1 MSSLPIP
8 LQWCLLVAATLLFTG
23 LFTVATVPGAVLLG
37 PMFAAVIL
45 GVRGSTI
52 ELPKRSLWLA
62 QALTGGVVARSLDAS
77 ILHDVALHWFPMLV
91 ALTSMMAGAVLVGW
105 LLERS
110 GRLPAGTALWGTMP
124 GAAPAMIAMAGD
136 FGGDPRFVAVMQ
148 YLRVIVVVVLASL
161 ACHFLLGV
169 PAGAPLAGATAAAAV
184 SMATPLSTL
193 TLVGVALLGGWL
205 GTVLRLPAGPLL
217 GPILLGGVLGMSG
230 LVTLDAPSWLIAVA
244 FAIIG
249 WTTGLRFRR
258 DLLRDLVSSIP
269 AMLLSTL
276 GLVLLSVGSAW
287 MLSRLTGKDPLT
299 AYLATSPGGLD
310 SVTVVA
316 LGSAADVPFI
326 LTLQTLRLFGT
337 ILLSV
342 LLVRVLRRS

>member
-1 MSSLPIP
+1 MSSLSIP
-8 LQWCLLVAATLLFTG
+8 LQWCLLAVATLLFTA
-23 LFTVATVPGAVLLG
+23 LFTSVALPGAVLLG
-37 PMFAAVIL
+37 PMCAAVIL

-77 ILHDVALHWFPMLV
+77 ILHDVALHWFPMLM
-91 ALTSMMAGAVLVGW
+91 ALATMMAGAVLVGW

-110 GRLPAGTALWGTMP
+110 GRLPVGTALWGTMP

-148 YLRVIVVVVLASL
+148 YLRVVVVVVLASL
-161 ACHFLLGV
+161 ACHFLLGT
-169 PAGAPLAGATAAAAV
+169 PPGLAP
-184 SMATPLSTL
+184 ATPLAVPAATPVSTL
-193 TLVGVALLGGWL
+193 ALVAVALLGGWL

-217 GPILLGGVLGMSG
+217 GPILLGGTLNMSG
-230 LVTLDAPSWLIAVA
+230 FVALDAPSWLIAVA
-244 FAIIG
+244 FTIIG

-258 DLLRDLVSSIP
+258 ELLRDLVASVP
-269 AMLLSTL
+269 VMLLSTF
-276 GLVLLSVGSAW
+276 GLVALSVGSAW
-287 MLSRLTGKDPLT
+287 MLSALTGKDPLT